1 VNIVTV
7 HNSYQVRGG
16 EDEVFEAES
25 ALLEERGHKVARFTA
40 DNAGIPRMGRLR
52 LLASTFWNRAAR
64 RALAA
69 LLEERRASVVHF
81 HNTFPLLSPAVYRAA
96 RDAGAAV
103 VQTLHNFRIV
113 CPNGLLLR
121 DGKVCQ
127 DCVGKSFA
135 WPGVAHACYR
145 EGRPATAAVAGM
157 MWSHRLLDTWSR
169 DVDRYVVMSE
179 SARGVFT
186 AGGLPPGKLAVKPN
200 FVHPDPGPRDRPGA
214 YVLFSGRLSEEKG
227 LKVLI
232 EAWKKL
238 NAKAHLRVLG
248 DGPLAGWLAQQVNDC
263 SSIEWHG
270 WLPREQALEA
280 VKGACLLAAPSVCYE
295 GCPLTVLEAFAAG
308 VPVAASRIGS
318 LTEIVEHGRTGLL
331 AAAGD
336 SEDLAAMLDRA
347 LADPAHTA
355 AMGRQARLEF
365 EAHYTAAANYEQLMR
380 IYEAARRHA

>member
-25 ALLEERGHKVARFTA
+25 ALLEERGHQVARFTA

-64 RALAA
+64 RSLGA
-69 LLEERRASVVHF
+69 LLEERGASVVHF

-96 RDAGAAV
+96 RDASAAV

-121 DGKVCQ
+121 DGTVCQ

-135 WPGVAHACYR
+135 WPGLVHACYR

-157 MWSHRLLDTWSR
+157 VCFHRLLGTWSR
-169 DVDRYVVMSE
+169 HVDRYVVMSE
-179 SARGVFT
+179 FARSVFA
-186 AGGLPPGKLAVKPN
+186 AGGLPPAKLAVKPN
-200 FVHPDPGPRDRPGA
+200 FVHPDPGPRDGPGA

-227 LKVLI
+227 LKVLV
-232 EAWKKL
+232 EASKKL
-238 NAKAHLRVLG
+238 KAKARLKILG

-263 SSIEWHG
+263 PNIDCLG

-280 VKGACLLAAPSVCYE
+280 VKGASLLVAPSVCYE
-295 GCPLTVLEAFAAG
+295 GSPLTVLEAFAAG
-308 VPVAASRIGS
+308 VPVVASRIGS
-318 LTEIVEHGRTGLL
+318 LAEIVEHGRTGLL
-331 AAAGD
+331 ATAGD
-336 SEDLAAMLDRA
+336 PEDLAAMLDRA
-347 LADPAHTA
+347 LSGPAQAA
-355 AMGRQARLEF
+355 AMGREARLEF
-365 EAHYTAAANYEQLMR
+365 EAHYTAAGNYEQLMR
-380 IYEAARRHA
+380 IYAAARRHA